1 MEPGSWGFG
10 RLRAAALGLALL
22 LVVGVLTPAS
32 AGPAPPEVHSMAL
45 DSPAPTRA
53 LWQPPVVAEELRPF
67 ARPPSL
73 WGAGHRGVDLGPLGD
88 ASSIRAPADGEV
100 SFVGVVVDRPVLSI
114 RHGDGYLSSFEP
126 VESSLEVGDRVS
138 AGDPVGTLAQGT
150 GHCATPC
157 LHWGVR
163 LYGEY
168 INPLT
173 LTGEVEPS
181 VLLPLE
187 TGAGPVPIRGGSP
200 NPGTSRI
207 LPPMTAPDRTRPRG
221 ARVARRSAQQ
231 RTNRSQ
237 HDPGNG
243 SGRRSTSAPSTRRV
257 RTLVQRPEFLTDVLQ
272 ILKTV
277 IAGTGAWWVSTSVLE
292 SELAFLAPW
301 TALLTVHATVHRS
314 LSRGI
319 QTTIASSLGV
329 GLSFLIGYFLG
340 VSLWTFALALLVG
353 VVAARISWIRDEGI
367 AIATTAIFVLG
378 SGFDDQTGLLDDRII
393 EVAVGVAAGLLVNLL
408 IVPPLRDK
416 QASRYVDSIN
426 ERMGSVLVN
435 ISQEFS
441 DSWDTDQAEAW
452 FQETESM
459 TRELNSAWTVVRFA
473 RESRRANPRAR
484 QGMQSL
490 RASSWN
496 SEEASYE
503 EILERVDEGISHLRH
518 LTRTLREATYVE
530 GEWNESFREQ
540 WAQIVGD
547 AGRAIAD
554 PDADVASM
562 HENLSALSREMA
574 EDTGLPGTS
583 WPLYGSLISSVRHIV
598 VVVDDV
604 ASARQARE
612 ATSENPATGSE

>member
-1 MEPGSWGFG
+1 MARSSEKATATRSQRTTGGGPGRSAGSSKNAEESTDTR
-10 RLRAAALGLALL
+10 RLR
-22 LVVGVLTPAS
+22 S
-32 AGPAPPEVHSMAL
+32 
-45 DSPAPTRA
+45 
-53 LWQPPVVAEELRPF
+53 
-67 ARPPSL
+67 
-73 WGAGHRGVDLGPLGD
+73 
-88 ASSIRAPADGEV
+88 
-100 SFVGVVVDRPVLSI
+100 
-114 RHGDGYLSSFEP
+114 
-126 VESSLEVGDRVS
+126 
-138 AGDPVGTLAQGT
+138 
-150 GHCATPC
+150 
-157 LHWGVR
+157 
-163 LYGEY
+163 
-168 INPLT
+168 
-173 LTGEVEPS
+173 
-181 VLLPLE
+181 
-187 TGAGPVPIRGGSP
+187 
-200 NPGTSRI
+200 
-207 LPPMTAPDRTRPRG
+207 
-221 ARVARRSAQQ
+221 
-231 RTNRSQ
+231 
-237 HDPGNG
+237 
-243 SGRRSTSAPSTRRV
+243 
-257 RTLVQRPEFLTDVLQ
+257 LVQRPEFLTDVLQ

-277 IAGTGAWWVSTSVLE
+277 IAGTAAWWVSTSVLE

-329 GLSFLIGYFLG
+329 GLSFVVGYFLG
-340 VSLWTFALALLVG
+340 VSLWTFALALLIG
-353 VVAARISWIRDEGI
+353 VVAARLSWIRDEGI

-378 SGFDDQTGLLDDRII
+378 SGFDDQAALLDDRIV

-426 ERMGSVLVN
+426 ERMGSVLVS

-441 DSWDTDQAEAW
+441 DSWDTDKAEAW
-452 FQETESM
+452 FRETESM

-490 RASSWN
+490 KASRWTPT
-496 SEEASYE
+496 EASYE

-518 LTRTLREATYVE
+518 LSRTLREATYTD
-530 GEWNESFREQ
+530 GEWDHRFREQ

-554 PDADVASM
+554 PDADVAPL
-562 HENLSALSREMA
+562 HEHLSSLSKEMSEGQA
-574 EDTGLPGTS
+574 LPGTS

-612 ATSENPATGSE
+612 ATSENPTSGDD

>member
-1 MEPGSWGFG
+1 M
-10 RLRAAALGLALL
+10 
-22 LVVGVLTPAS
+22 
-32 AGPAPPEVHSMAL
+32 
-45 DSPAPTRA
+45 
-53 LWQPPVVAEELRPF
+53 
-67 ARPPSL
+67 
-73 WGAGHRGVDLGPLGD
+73 
-88 ASSIRAPADGEV
+88 
-100 SFVGVVVDRPVLSI
+100 
-114 RHGDGYLSSFEP
+114 
-126 VESSLEVGDRVS
+126 
-138 AGDPVGTLAQGT
+138 
-150 GHCATPC
+150 
-157 LHWGVR
+157 
-163 LYGEY
+163 
-168 INPLT
+168 
-173 LTGEVEPS
+173 
-181 VLLPLE
+181 
-187 TGAGPVPIRGGSP
+187 
-200 NPGTSRI
+200 
-207 LPPMTAPDRTRPRG
+207 
-221 ARVARRSAQQ
+221 ARRSQEET
-231 RTNRSQ
+231 TNRSHQ
-237 HDPGNG
+237 DAKNTPG
-243 SGRRSTSAPSTRRV
+243 RSPASEGDARKIRH
-257 RTLVQRPEFLTDVLQ
+257 LVQRPEFLTDLLQ

-378 SGFDDQTGLLDDRII
+378 SGFDDQAGLLDDRIL

-426 ERMGSVLVN
+426 ERMGSVLVS

-459 TRELNSAWTVVRFA
+459 TEELNSAWTVVRFA

-484 QGMQSL
+484 QGIQSL
-490 RASSWN
+490 EVSSWN
-496 SEEASYE
+496 SEQASYE

-518 LTRTLREATYVE
+518 LSRTLREATYTD
-530 GEWNESFREQ
+530 GEWDHRFREQ

-554 PDADVASM
+554 PDAEVASM
-562 HENLSALSREMA
+562 HDNLSSLSTEMS
-574 EDTGLPGTS
+574 EGEGLPGDS

-612 ATSENPATGSE
+612 ATSENPTVSH